1 MKTYKLFTF
10 VAGERRLSKYP
21 DAEAKGIVEAEKI
34 ANELL
39 ETYIHEAP
47 CDTFVACVEDEWD
60 LHCNNY
66 LCWQEDY
73 YGERYWKMMEN
84 GYWCPIGM
92 RLLTE
97 YEREELDLLR
107 EEKEIHIWDLDEEQL
122 KKLRSEI
129 CVGSCYGSDYE
140 NSFDIDTEEI
150 YNISE
155 GYLSFIGFYGYE
167 DTQEE
172 FAEYCMDVAAV

>member
-1 MKTYKLFTF
+1 
-10 VAGERRLSKYP
+10 
-21 DAEAKGIVEAEKI
+21 
-34 ANELL
+34 
-39 ETYIHEAP
+39 
-47 CDTFVACVEDEWD
+47 
-60 LHCNNY
+60 
-66 LCWQEDY
+66 
-73 YGERYWKMMEN
+73 MEM
-84 GYWCPIGM
+84 GYWGPIGM

-107 EEKEIHIWDLDEEQL
+107 KEKEIHIWDLDEEQL

-140 NSFDIDTEEI
+140 NSFDIDTEEV

>member
-10 VAGERRLSKYP
+10 VAGERMLSKYP

-73 YGERYWKMMEN
+73 FGERYWKMMEN

-122 KKLRSEI
+122 KSCALKFVLAVAMFLTTQTPLKLTRMRFAIIQKAICRS
-129 CVGSCYGSDYE
+129 SKK
-140 NSFDIDTEEI
+140 
-150 YNISE
+150 
-155 GYLSFIGFYGYE
+155 L
-167 DTQEE
+167 
-172 FAEYCMDVAAV
+172 DVKILKKNLQNTA

>member
-1 MKTYKLFTF
+1 MKTYKLIAI
-10 VAGERRLSKYP
+10 VAGERNSKYA
-21 DAEAKGIVEAEKI
+21 DAEARGIVEAEKK
-34 ANELL
+34 ADELL
-39 ETYIHEAP
+39 EKYIHDYPSETYII
-47 CDTFVACVEDEWD
+47 CVEDESEMWFD
-60 LHCNNY
+60 DY
-66 LCWQEDY
+66 LCWQKDC
-73 YGERYWKMMEN
+73 YGEKYWMKMEN
-84 GYWCPIGM
+84 SDYCPIGL

-97 YEREELDLLR
+97 YEKEELDELR
-107 EEKEIHIWDLDEEQL
+107 EEKEIHICDLDEEQI

-140 NSFDIDTEEI
+140 NSFDIDTEEV

-167 DTQEE
+167 DTDEE